1 MSIVIS
7 GTGLFTP
14 SEYITNE
21 ELVKSFNGYVTKFNE
36 EHKELIE
43 SGELE
48 ALVPSSTE
56 FIKKAS
62 GIEQRFVQ
70 DKEGI
75 LDINRMKPK
84 LNERPNSQISIL
96 AEMALEASKEA
107 INQAGIEVSDLDAVI
122 CGCSNLQRAYPA
134 VAIEIQQELGI
145 TGYAYDMNVACSSAT
160 FSIQNAYNDIQSGA
174 ADKVLVV
181 NPEICSGHL
190 NFKDRDAHFIFGD
203 ACTAVILERD
213 SQSDQAFKILGTKL
227 QTKFSNNIRNNF
239 GFLNAPED
247 SDPNSP
253 DKLFIQQGRS
263 VFKEVVPMVQTH
275 IEEHLSELKIDIA
288 KVKRLWLHQ
297 ANLNMNQLIAKRL
310 LGRDPEDDEMPI
322 ILNDYANT
330 SSAGSIIAFHKTK
343 DDFSNNQIGVISSF
357 GAGYSVGS
365 VIIQK
370 T

>member
-1 MSIVIS
+1 MSVVIS

-21 ELVKSFNGYVTKFNE
+21 ELVHSFNEYVAKFNE
-36 EHKELIE
+36 DNKELIAA
-43 SGELE
+43 GDLE
-48 ALVPSSTE
+48 ALVPSSSE

-70 DKEGI
+70 DKRGI
-75 LDINRMKPK
+75 LDINRMRPK
-84 LNERPNSQISIL
+84 LEERPNSQISIL
-96 AEMALEASKEA
+96 AEMGIKASREA
-107 INQAGIEVSDLDAVI
+107 INQAGIDASDLDAVI

-134 VAIEIQQELGI
+134 VAIEIQEELEI
-145 TGYAYDMNVACSSAT
+145 NGYAYDMNVACSSAT
-160 FSIQNAYNDIQSGA
+160 FSIQNAFNDIQSGV
-174 ADKVLVV
+174 ADKILVV

-213 SQSDQAFKILGTKL
+213 SHSEQAFKILGTKL

-253 DKLFIQQGRS
+253 DKLFIQKGRS
-263 VFKEVVPMVQTH
+263 VFKEVVPMVQDH
-275 IEEHLSELKIDIA
+275 IEKHLSELSIDINI
-288 KVKRLWLHQ
+288 VKRLWLHQ
-297 ANLNMNQLIAKRL
+297 ANLSMNQLIAKRL
-310 LGRDPEDDEMPI
+310 LGRDPEEGEMPI
-322 ILNDYANT
+322 ILDNYANT
-330 SSAGSIIAFHKTK
+330 SSAGSIIAFHQYKN
-343 DDFSNNQIGVISSF
+343 DFSKDQVGVISSF

-370 T
+370 I

>member
-1 MSIVIS
+1 MSVVIS

-21 ELVKSFNGYVTKFNE
+21 ELVHSFNDYVAKFNE
-36 EHKELIE
+36 ENKELIAA
-43 SGELE
+43 GDLE
-48 ALVPSSTE
+48 ALVPSSSE

-70 DKEGI
+70 DKKGI
-75 LDINRMKPK
+75 LDINRMRPK
-84 LNERPNSQISIL
+84 LDERSNSQISIL
-96 AEMALEASKEA
+96 AEMAIKASKEA
-107 INQAGIEVSDLDAVI
+107 ISQAEIDASDLDAVI
-122 CGCSNLQRAYPA
+122 CGCANLQRAYPA
-134 VAIEIQQELGI
+134 VAIEIQEELGI
-145 TGYAYDMNVACSSAT
+145 NGYAYDMNVACSSAT
-160 FSIQNAYNDIQSGA
+160 FAIQNAYNDIQSGV

-203 ACTAVILERD
+203 ACTAIILERD
-213 SQSDQAFKILGTKL
+213 SHSEQAFKILGTKL

-247 SDPNSP
+247 SDPDSP
-253 DKLFIQQGRS
+253 DKLFIQKGRS
-263 VFKEVVPMVQTH
+263 VFKEVVPMVQDH
-275 IEEHLSELKIDIA
+275 IANHLSELKIDIN

-310 LGRDPEDDEMPI
+310 LGRDPEEGEMPI
-322 ILNDYANT
+322 ILDNYANT
-330 SSAGSIIAFHKTK
+330 SSAGSIIAFHQHKN
-343 DDFSNNQIGVISSF
+343 DFSKDQVGVISSF

-365 VIIQK
+365 VIIK
-370 T
+370 KI

>member
-1 MSIVIS
+1 MSVVIS

-21 ELVKSFNGYVTKFNE
+21 ELVRTFNEYVEKFNE
-36 EHKELIE
+36 DNKELIS
-43 SGELE
+43 SGDLE
-48 ALVPSSTE
+48 ALIPSSSE

-70 DKEGI
+70 NKDGI
-75 LDINRMKPK
+75 LDVNRMKPK
-84 LNERPNSQISIL
+84 LEERPNSKISIL
-96 AEMALEASKEA
+96 AEMAIEASKEA
-107 INQAGIEVSDLDAVI
+107 IDQAGVNASDLNAVI

-160 FSIQNAYNDIQSGA
+160 FAIQNAFNDIQSGV
-174 ADKVLVV
+174 ADKILVV

-190 NFKDRDAHFIFGD
+190 NFRDRDAHFIFGD
-203 ACTAVILERD
+203 ACTAMILERN
-213 SQSDQAFKILGTKL
+213 SESGHAFNILGTKL

-239 GFLNAPED
+239 GFLNSPED
-247 SDPNSP
+247 SDPNAP

-275 IEEHLSELKIDIA
+275 IEEHLGELNINIA
-288 KVKRLWLHQ
+288 NVKRLWLHQ

-310 LGRDPEDDEMPI
+310 LGRDPENTEMPI

-330 SSAGSIIAFHKTK
+330 SSAGSIIAFHQTK
-343 DDFSNNQIGVISSF
+343 KDFSNKEIGIISSF

-365 VIIQK
+365 VIVQK
-370 T
+370 S

>member
-1 MSIVIS
+1 MSVVIS

-21 ELVKSFNGYVTKFNE
+21 ELVHSFNDYVAKFNE
-36 EHKELIE
+36 DNKELIAA
-43 SGELE
+43 GDLE
-48 ALVPSSTE
+48 ALVPSSSE

-70 DKEGI
+70 DKKGI
-75 LDINRMKPK
+75 LDINRMRPK
-84 LNERPNSQISIL
+84 LDERSNSQISIL
-96 AEMALEASKEA
+96 AEMAIKASKEA
-107 INQAGIEVSDLDAVI
+107 ISQAEIDASELDAVI
-122 CGCSNLQRAYPA
+122 CGCANLQRAYPA
-134 VAIEIQQELGI
+134 VAIEIQEELGI
-145 TGYAYDMNVACSSAT
+145 NGYAYDMNVACSSAT
-160 FSIQNAYNDIQSGA
+160 FAIQNAYNDIQSGV
-174 ADKVLVV
+174 ADRVLVV

-203 ACTAVILERD
+203 ACTAIILERD
-213 SQSDQAFKILGTKL
+213 SHSEQAFKILGTKL

-247 SDPNSP
+247 SDPDSP
-253 DKLFIQQGRS
+253 DKLFIQKGRS
-263 VFKEVVPMVQTH
+263 VFKEVVPMVQDH
-275 IEEHLSELKIDIA
+275 IERHLSELKIDIN

-310 LGRDPEDDEMPI
+310 LGRDPEEGEMPI
-322 ILNDYANT
+322 ILDNYANT
-330 SSAGSIIAFHKTK
+330 SSAGSIIAFHQHKN
-343 DDFSNNQIGVISSF
+343 DFSRDQVGVISSF

-370 T
+370 I

>member
-1 MSIVIS
+1 MSVVIS

-21 ELVKSFNGYVTKFNE
+21 ELVHSFNDYVAKFNE
-36 EHKELIE
+36 DNKELIA
-43 SGELE
+43 SGDLE
-48 ALVPSSTE
+48 ALVPSSSE

-70 DKEGI
+70 DKKGI
-75 LDINRMKPK
+75 LDINRMRPK
-84 LNERPNSQISIL
+84 LDERSNSQISML
-96 AEMALEASKEA
+96 AEMAIKASEEA
-107 INQAGIEVSDLDAVI
+107 ISQAEIDASDLDAVI
-122 CGCSNLQRAYPA
+122 CGCANLQRAYPA
-134 VAIEIQQELGI
+134 VAIEIQEELGI
-145 TGYAYDMNVACSSAT
+145 NGYAYDMNVACSSAT
-160 FSIQNAYNDIQSGA
+160 FAIQNAYNDIQSGV
-174 ADKVLVV
+174 ADRVLVV

-203 ACTAVILERD
+203 ACTAIILERD
-213 SQSDQAFKILGTKL
+213 SHSEQAFKILGTKL

-247 SDPNSP
+247 SDPDSP
-253 DKLFIQQGRS
+253 DKLFIQKGRS
-263 VFKEVVPMVQTH
+263 VFKEVVPMVQDH
-275 IEEHLSELKIDIA
+275 IANHLSELKIDIN

-310 LGRDPEDDEMPI
+310 LGRDPEEGEMPI
-322 ILNDYANT
+322 ILDNYANT
-330 SSAGSIIAFHKTK
+330 SSAGSIIAFHQHKN
-343 DDFSNNQIGVISSF
+343 DFSKDQVGVISSF

-370 T
+370 I